1 MRLNI
6 NSFLTKENQTHHY
19 RTKLWTLCLP
29 FQSNCITSYTFSRGI
44 GLRLF
49 ADTVNFF
56 SLHFPSFVRQGE
68 KTSRSYLCGE
78 FITRSNPELNN
89 YLPWHRTL
97 CVAPLFFTWDYT
109 LRFLQQRLC
118 TASETRIFTRWLLMC
133 RTFAQTHLYRRD
145 SSTSFKKENFS
156 PVTELK
162 YLNIC
167 ILRFVPGNACQ
178 QLSVTTRC
186 CSCFRGD
193 KSWENDGLLLGS
205 LKKKGEFSMSVAS
218 NTGRGH
224 KKWDDIDGG
233 N

>member
-1 MRLNI
+1 MFAFPKQLYYIIYIFTWHRAA
-6 NSFLTKENQTHHY
+6 
-19 RTKLWTLCLP
+19 
-29 FQSNCITSYTFSRGI
+29 TFCRH
-44 GLRLF
+44 RE
-49 ADTVNFF
+49 FF
-56 SLHFPSFVRQGE
+56 SLFFPSFVRQGE

-78 FITRSNPELNN
+78 FITRANPELNN

-178 QLSVTTRC
+178 QLSVTTRW

-205 LKKKGEFSMSVAS
+205 LKKRGVQHECGEQH
-218 NTGRGH
+218 RE
-224 KKWDDIDGG
+224 ILC
-233 N
+233 